1 MTDFKK
7 KKCLPCEGGVPKL
20 NLSEIHNYQKK
31 IDGWDIKLNIK
42 KIYCLEKNYKF
53 KNFLGS
59 QNFVNKVS
67 EISKKE
73 NYHPALKKDYPKEF
87 ELD

>member
-7 KKCLPCEGGVPKL
+7 KKYLLCEGGVPKL
-20 NLSEIHNYQKK
+20 DLSEIYNYQKK
-31 IDGWDIKLNIK
+31 VDGWDIKPNEK
-42 KIYCLEKNYKF
+42 KIYCLKKNYKF

-73 NYHPALKKDYPKEF
+73 NHHPALKKDYTKEF